1 MKKFKKVL
9 LLTDTKKSSIN
20 QVNATKQYL
29 SSYMNS
35 QVKFK
40 EFVVENFNIPNILIL
55 FLIRINLI
63 RLKKSLFTFRPELI
77 ISCGRVTAPFS
88 ISIKKEVR
96 CKNIH
101 ILNPYISHNYFDL
114 ILVPKHDDFPNG
126 KHIIKFNGALVNRDN
141 FKIKNPD
148 KKIIFENLKIPS
160 QKQIVTIL
168 VGGDYRGQS
177 YKLYEINKFI
187 SYVEKLLENKNY
199 FLCFL
204 FSRRTSKKFQYL
216 IKKKFSKSSFIWDGI
231 TNNPFWYLLSN
242 SNYIVVTGD
251 SISMTSEA
259 IESGKPVFVY
269 MPKKIKKKFQKF
281 HNYNFTNGFAFI
293 FEGQLRNVKINTNK
307 FQSCFMKQ
315 ISKYTI

>member
-35 QVKFK
+35 QVKFQ
-40 EFVVENFNIPNILIL
+40 EFVVKNFNIPNILIL

-88 ISIKKEVR
+88 VSIKKEVR

-141 FKIKNPD
+141 FEIKNPD
-148 KKIIFENLKIPS
+148 KKIIFENLKIPL

-168 VGGDYRGQS
+168 VGGDYKGQS

-204 FSRRTSKKFQYL
+204 FSRRTSRKFQYL
-216 IKKKFSKSSFIWDGI
+216 IKKKFSKSSYIWDGT

-269 MPKKIKKKFQKF
+269 MPRKLKKKFQKF
-281 HNYNFTNGFAFI
+281 HSYNFINGFASI
-293 FEGQLRNVKINTNK
+293 FEGHLRDVKLNTSK
-307 FQSCFMKQ
+307 YQSCFMKQ
-315 ISKYTI
+315 ISRYPI